1 MATTGAT
8 TPRRRISRAQRHEWA
23 WGYGLVSIWVIGFL
37 AFGLVPLASAVFISL
52 TSWDP
57 VSGPFWQ
64 AHVVGLDNYN
74 HMLFHDPRF
83 WHSIGNSIYYAIGSV
98 TVTNMVALPLAMLLT
113 QKIRGLSFFR
123 TIFYLPAILPA
134 VAATL
139 VLRLI
144 FLPGT
149 GAISS
154 VLTATGIQC
163 DPNTITCT
171 TIFNWFDDPNLTMPA
186 VILMSAWAVGQPMLI
201 YLAGLQ
207 GVDETMY
214 ESAAIDGASGWSC
227 FRSITLPLLTPTI
240 FFNIVVGLIGA
251 LQEFAKLLIY
261 SGGLGSTGGPNDSLL
276 TTLLYV
282 YLDAFKYH
290 YFGYATAMAFGLF
303 VLILIFTLFNFLG
316 QKRWVFYQEERG

>member
-1 MATTGAT
+1 
-8 TPRRRISRAQRHEWA
+8 
-23 WGYGLVSIWVIGFL
+23 VIGFL

-57 VSGPFWQ
+57 VAGPFWQ
-64 AHVVGLDNYN
+64 AHVVGLVNYN
-74 HMLFHDPRF
+74 QMLFHDPRF
-83 WHSIGNSIYYAIGSV
+83 WHSIRNSIYYALGSV
-98 TVTNMVALPLAMLLT
+98 AVTNVVALPLAMLLT
-113 QKIRGLSFFR
+113 QKIRGLAFFR

-149 GAISS
+149 GAISAA
-154 VLTATGIQC
+154 LTATGVQC

-171 TIFNWFDDPNLTMPA
+171 SIFNWFDDPNLTMPA

-207 GVDETMY
+207 GVDESYY

-261 SGGLGSTGGPNDSLL
+261 SGGLGSTGGPSDSLL

-290 YFGYATAMAFGLF
+290 VFGYATAMAFGLF
-303 VLILIFTLFNFLG
+303 ALILVFTLINFLG
-316 QKRWVFYQEERG
+316 QKRWVFYQEERR

>member
-1 MATTGAT
+1 
-8 TPRRRISRAQRHEWA
+8 
-23 WGYGLVSIWVIGFL
+23 
-37 AFGLVPLASAVFISL
+37 
-52 TSWDP
+52 
-57 VSGPFWQ
+57 
-64 AHVVGLDNYN
+64 
-74 HMLFHDPRF
+74 
-83 WHSIGNSIYYAIGSV
+83 
-98 TVTNMVALPLAMLLT
+98 
-113 QKIRGLSFFR
+113 
-123 TIFYLPAILPA
+123 
-134 VAATL
+134 
-139 VLRLI
+139 
-144 FLPGT
+144 
-149 GAISS
+149 
-154 VLTATGIQC
+154 
-163 DPNTITCT
+163 
-171 TIFNWFDDPNLTMPA
+171 
-186 VILMSAWAVGQPMLI
+186 
-201 YLAGLQ
+201 
-207 GVDETMY
+207 MY